1 MKYETKVEYGKIKNG
16 LQSSDTVKL
25 FSCDDTDKA
34 IKDAFAKNLLT
45 YFPSYRYELP
55 GYLNNPYKED
65 VEISNSIKFSGELP
79 NPIEVCTGLAEF
91 SSWILDVELVYCNI

>member
-1 MKYETKVEYGKIKNG
+1 MKYETKVECGKIKNG

-65 VEISNSIKFSGELP
+65 VEISNSIKYSGELP

-91 SSWILDVELVYCNI
+91 SSWILDVVLVYCNI